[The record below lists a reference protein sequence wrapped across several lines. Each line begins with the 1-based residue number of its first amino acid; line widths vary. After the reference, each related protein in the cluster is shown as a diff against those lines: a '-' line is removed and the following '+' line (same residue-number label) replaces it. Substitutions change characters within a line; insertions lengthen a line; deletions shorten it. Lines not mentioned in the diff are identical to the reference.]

1 MFAQDE
7 KVYVHHEH
15 KDWYLALVEHTY
27 TSTNGTLCVHLY
39 DGTNVP
45 ASDVMTYNDY
55 WRRHRD
61 MLALAGRIT
70 DEQLITFIDVQKNTI
85 SGCWEVRENGHRVSS
100 TVDKL
105 GAIMDA
111 ETIRDGLKAKG
122 VEVIVQF
129 DLRG

>member
-7 KVYVHHEH
+7 KVYVQHARH

-55 WRRHRD
+55 WRRQRD
-61 MLALAGRIT
+61 MLTQAGLL
-70 DEQLITFIDVQKNTI
+70 E
-85 SGCWEVRENGHRVSS
+85 
-100 TVDKL
+100 
-105 GAIMDA
+105 DA
-111 ETIRDGLKAKG
+111 
-122 VEVIVQF
+122 Q
-129 DLRG
+129 